1 MPHLN
6 DLGRPELPFTS
17 MAYGFKTF
25 GLHEWAGRAPMAVW
39 GVAGVVATYGFLA
52 RLVDRRAG
60 LYAAVALSTT
70 PLWFVQ
76 ARTMMG
82 DIVAMSAFAMA
93 FGGLAVA
100 VFDRRE
106 EGAVVGLARIAFL
119 LLGILGVVAG
129 FYSRGGVLGVAAP
142 AGGIGLAWAL
152 TWASGRR
159 ANDLFGDVIGAA
171 ALAAGGWFLYR
182 GYQGTSSRSTIR
194 EEDRSQKLEE
204 IGLELQGYIGNE
216 REMVGCHQGQAAGVE
231 EGVTRLEAVFQIDVV
246 QMQERE

>member
-1 MPHLN
+1 MPALFFFVLPPLSRSGLWDPYELNVADLARRIALNLFGADPLALAGADNSMPHLN

-152 TWASGRR
+152 TWHRLEKGRKSSGS
-159 ANDLFGDVIGAA
+159 GAQRWIS
-171 ALAAGGWFLYR
+171 LP
-182 GYQGTSSRSTIR
+182 
-194 EEDRSQKLEE
+194 E
-204 IGLELQGYIGNE
+204 IGWVNL
-216 REMVGCHQGQAAGVE
+216 
-231 EGVTRLEAVFQIDVV
+231 T
-246 QMQERE
+246 